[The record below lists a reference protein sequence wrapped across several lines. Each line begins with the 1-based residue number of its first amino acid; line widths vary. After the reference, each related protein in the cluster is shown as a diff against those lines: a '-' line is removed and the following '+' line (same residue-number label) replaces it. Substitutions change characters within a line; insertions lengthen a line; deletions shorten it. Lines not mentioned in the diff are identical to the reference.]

1 MSNVERKRSLT
12 RLVDSS
18 SPTVS
23 RRVRE
28 EEDVEDE
35 EDRRMMKKEEKSH
48 AILKKDSFL
57 HYFLFFLILAII
69 IYLIFYFFKFPFVQ
83 NKDLSGAYT
92 GDINQGKAIGWAIG
106 ISLVIVVLVY
116 LLMVPRHKY

>member
-1 MSNVERKRSLT
+1 MSNTEGRKRSIT
-12 RLVDSS
+12 RLVES